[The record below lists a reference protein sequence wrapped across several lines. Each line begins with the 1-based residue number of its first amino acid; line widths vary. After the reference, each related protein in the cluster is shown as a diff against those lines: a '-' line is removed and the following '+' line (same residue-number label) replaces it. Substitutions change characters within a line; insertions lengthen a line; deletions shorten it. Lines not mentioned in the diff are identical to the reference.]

1 MVGSAPRG
9 SVSTT
14 SSAKSPAPYGPRDRL
29 EDRREDGGDPR
40 DQAEVGDLV
49 RRIDLL
55 DLEREQDAGD
65 PDAERVHG
73 GVAEERQGEQA
84 AAGR

>member
-14 SSAKSPAPYGPRDRL
+14 SSAKSSGPRDRV

-73 GVAEERQGEQA
+73 GVAEGRQREQA